1 MRRCVEGAEPG
12 LFADNGDRT
21 ISTRLEK
28 ARDAGR
34 GLKELGEAAVES
46 RPARMLARNTVASTI
61 TFLLDLAILATLVEL
76 VGLAHVPAAVVAF
89 VIPLIVFYFLQR
101 EWVFPG
107 TRRGVASGFVYF
119 LINMG
124 IGFVAMIG
132 VFWTLL
138 EVTDLHYLL
147 ARVAASIVYGLVV
160 FVLNGMF
167 NFKQL

>member
-1 MRRCVEGAEPG
+1 MSGKPRLTLE
-12 LFADNGDRT
+12 DGDRT

-28 ARDAGR
+28 AKDAGR
-34 GLKELGEAAVES
+34 DLKELGEAAVAS
-46 RPARMLARNTVASTI
+46 RPARMLIRNTVASI
-61 TFLLDLAILATLVEL
+61 GVFLLDLAILASLVEL
-76 VGLAHVPAAVVAF
+76 AGFAHVPAAVVAF

-107 TRRGVASGFVYF
+107 TDRGVAKGFVYF

-124 IGFVAMIG
+124 IGFAAMIS

-138 EVTDLHYLL
+138 EMTDLHYLI
-147 ARVAASIVYGLVV
+147 ARVLASVVYGLVV
-160 FVLNGMF
+160 FVLNGMI